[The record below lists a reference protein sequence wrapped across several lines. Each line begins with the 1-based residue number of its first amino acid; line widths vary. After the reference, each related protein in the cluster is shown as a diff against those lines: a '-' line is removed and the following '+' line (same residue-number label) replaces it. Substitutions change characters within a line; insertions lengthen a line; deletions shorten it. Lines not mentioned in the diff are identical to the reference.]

1 MPTPYD
7 LMIERDCRVCSLRH
21 ARPFC
26 NMSDKAVEVLNSIT
40 FTAAYPKGSVL
51 FAEGE
56 LPRGVFII
64 CSGRVKMTTSSA
76 DGRTLILRVAEAGE
90 VLGVSSTVSNRRY
103 EVSAETIT
111 PCQINSIRQDD
122 FMRFMETF
130 TEVALHS
137 AQSLADAYQATQ
149 RDVRNLGLSSTV
161 AERLTHLLLEWA
173 ADGEVEGKRVSFRV
187 ELTHEEIAELIGTTR
202 ETITRTLTDL
212 RKRKLLSVDGVM
224 FTIHDLE
231 QFAQSIVQHRDKSQ
245 TP

>member
-1 MPTPYD
+1 
-7 LMIERDCRVCSLRH
+7 MIERDCRVCSVRH

-26 NMSDKAVEVLNSIT
+26 NMSDEAVEVLNSIT

-90 VLGVSSTVSNRRY
+90 VLGVSSTVANRRY
-103 EVSAETIT
+103 EVSAQTIT

-122 FMRFMETF
+122 FLRFMETF
-130 TEVALHS
+130 TEVAFHS

-149 RDVRNLGLSSTV
+149 RDVRNLGLSATV
-161 AERLTHLLLEWA
+161 AERLVHLLLEWA
-173 ADGEVEGKRVSFRV
+173 VDAEVEGKELSFRV

-212 RKRKLLSVDGVM
+212 RKRNLIGVDGAM
-224 FTIHDLE
+224 FTIYDRKALE
-231 QFAQSIVQHRDKSQ
+231 GSIPATRPSSR
-245 TP
+245 